1 MIAKKCARKSFSSP
15 VAVYKGVRFSKRTHR
30 NMFNEDEDWND
41 EEEGQILSKPALS
54 NTKKTSSGINVK
66 VRVSFALTENF
77 LFSQSITMFLL
88 IVVATRFK
96 NILFNLL

>member
-1 MIAKKCARKSFSSP
+1 
-15 VAVYKGVRFSKRTHR
+15 
-30 NMFNEDEDWND
+30 MFNEDEAWND

-88 IVVATRFK
+88 MVVATRFK